1 MKAILGRLG
10 DIALPGLFKLLES
23 AEVTGT
29 LELDCGGSR
38 GTLWIRGGQVAGRI
52 EPEVLRAAAART
64 GSFCF
69 RPGPLPVTP
78 ERWESSRDFLA
89 RIDAERVR
97 LSLEEVGQ
105 GVELAGDPLADLRS
119 SLEQVHLPAGH
130 PSLAVVTADPRPYR
144 HLEPLWAQRGWT
156 VNVEGDVVFPA
167 GTEPDLLIVH
177 LPSSGTL
184 AGQAET
190 WLNVVRAAS
199 QASPPV
205 PVLWVGGLSDP
216 AVRHQ
221 AVVLGVEFL
230 LPGPLSESGEAGRWF
245 REELTLLAERILA
258 RRGSRGRDEAES
270 LRDFFL
276 ALHVDAPPAEVCASL
291 LRLAGDFFL
300 RGALLAVRER
310 AFESLG
316 AYGFVHVPSARLPR
330 GLDLLEDAVVGRSVV
345 LVAGAPAAPQRALA
359 HALAAGTNLEDGVIM
374 PVLLHAECVALFL
387 GDGAVRPSGRHE
399 ALAALL
405 ARAGGMLGL

>member
-10 DIALPGLFKLLES
+10 DIALPSLFRLLES
-23 AEVTGT
+23 AEVEGS
-29 LELDCGGSR
+29 LELDCGDSR
-38 GTLWIRGGQVAGRI
+38 GTLWIRGGRVAGRL

-69 RPGPLPVTP
+69 RPGPPPVTA

-97 LSLEEVGQ
+97 LSLEELGE
-105 GVELAGDPLADLRS
+105 GVEMAGDPLADLRS
-119 SLEQVHLPAGH
+119 SLEQVHLPVGH
-130 PSLAVVTADPRPYR
+130 PSVAVVTADPRPYR

-156 VNVEGDVVFPA
+156 VTVEGDVFFPA
-167 GTEPDLLIVH
+167 SVEPDLLILH
-177 LPSSGTL
+177 LPSAGTL
-184 AGQAET
+184 AGQAEA
-190 WLNVVRAAS
+190 WLNVVRAART
-199 QASPPV
+199 AEPPV

-221 AVVLGVEFL
+221 AIVLGVEFL
-230 LPGPLSESGEAGRWF
+230 LPGPLSEAGEAGRWF
-245 REELTLLAERILA
+245 REELTLLAERTLA
-258 RRGSRGRDEAES
+258 RQGSRGRDEAES

-276 ALHVDAPPAEVCASL
+276 ALHLDAPPAEVCASL
-291 LRLAGDFFL
+291 LRLAGDFFH
-300 RGALLAVRER
+300 RGVLLAVRER

-316 AYGFVHVPSARLPR
+316 SYGFAHVPAGKSPR
-330 GLDLLEDAVVGRSVV
+330 GLDLLEEVVVGRCV
-345 LVAGAPAAPQRALA
+345 LQLAGAPAASRRALA
-359 HALAAGTNLEDGVIM
+359 HALGSGSELEDGVVM
-374 PVLLHAECVALFL
+374 PVLQRGECVAVFV
-387 GDGAVRPSGRHE
+387 GDGAVHPGGRHD

>member
-10 DIALPGLFKLLES
+10 DIALPSLFKLLES
-23 AEVTGT
+23 AEVTGA

-38 GTLWIRGGQVAGRI
+38 ATLWIRGGQVAGRV

-69 RPGPLPVTP
+69 RPGPLPATP

-89 RIDAERVR
+89 RIDAEKVR
-97 LSLEEVGQ
+97 LSLEEMGQ

-119 SLEQVHLPAGH
+119 SLEQLHLPVSH
-130 PSLAVVTADPRPYR
+130 PSVAVVTADPRPYR

-156 VNVEGDVVFPA
+156 VAVEGDVTFPA
-167 GTEPDLLIVH
+167 GAEPDLLILH

-184 AGQAET
+184 AGQAEV
-190 WLNVVRAAS
+190 WLNVVRAA
-199 QASPPV
+199 AGANPPV

-230 LPGPLSESGEAGRWF
+230 LPGPLSETGEAGRWF

-300 RGALLAVRER
+300 RGMLLAVRER

-316 AYGFVHVPSARLPR
+316 AYGFVHVPAARLPR
-330 GLDLLEDAVVGRSVV
+330 GLDLLEDAVVGRNVV
-345 LVAGAPAAPQRALA
+345 QVAGAPAASQRALA
-359 HALAAGTNLEDGVIM
+359 HALAAGTNLEDSVVM
-374 PVLLHAECVALFL
+374 PVLLHGESVALFV
-387 GDGAVRPSGRHE
+387 GDGAVRPGGRHE

>member
-10 DIALPGLFKLLES
+10 DIALPSLFKLLES
-23 AEVTGT
+23 AEVTGA

-64 GSFCF
+64 GSFVF
-69 RPGPLPVTP
+69 RPGPLAVTP

-97 LSLEEVGQ
+97 QSLEELGQ
-105 GVELAGDPLADLRS
+105 RVELAGDPLADLRS
-119 SLEQVHLPAGH
+119 SLEQVHLPVGH
-130 PSLAVVTADPRPYR
+130 PSVAVVTADPRPYR

-156 VNVEGDVVFPA
+156 VTVEGEVVFPA
-167 GTEPDLLIVH
+167 GTEPDLLILQ

-184 AGQAET
+184 AGQAEV
-190 WLNVVRAAS
+190 WLNVVRAAV
-199 QASPPV
+199 AANPPV

-245 REELTLLAERILA
+245 REELTVLAERILA

-291 LRLAGDFFL
+291 LRLAGDFFV
-300 RGALLAVRER
+300 RGVLLAVRER

-316 AYGFVHVPSARLPR
+316 FHGFAHVPSARLPR

-345 LVAGAPAAPQRALA
+345 QVVGAPAASRRALA
-359 HALAAGTNLEDGVIM
+359 HALAAGTDLEDSVVM
-374 PVLLHAECVALFL
+374 PVLLHGECVALFL
-387 GDGAVRPSGRHE
+387 GDGSVRAGGRHE